1 MPGHTL
7 IQKIFAAHTA
17 PGTPVNPGD
26 IIWLDLDV
34 RTARDFG
41 GANVVKNYRE
51 QYGDA
56 PVADPARTF
65 FTFDLVAPA
74 SNIPYANNQQTCR
87 EWARA
92 QGVRVYDVDAGIGS
106 HVAMEQGLVRPGD
119 TFVGTDSHLNI
130 LGAIGAFGQGMGD
143 QDIAFAFKTGRTWFE
158 VPPTM
163 KVVITGELRAPCT
176 ARDLTL
182 AVLRVLGSNGALGR
196 AIEFYGPAIDALDL
210 AGRITLASQV
220 TEMGGIIGF
229 PMTNHESGIM
239 NQQESGSA
247 GQRVSGAEAIH
258 ERDTNT
264 RMAEGGSAGQRESEA
279 AGWIQN
285 PKSKIQNCA
294 DPNADYIETIAI
306 DIGDLEP
313 LLACPPSPA
322 NVKPVRAVAGRRI
335 DSVFLGSCTNGRFE
349 DFAAVAEI
357 VRGQRIAPHVMA
369 TVVPAT
375 RAVYAQMLG
384 SGVLQTLFD
393 AGFIVSNPGC
403 GGCAS
408 GHLGMT
414 GKGEVQV
421 STSNRNFPGKQGAGE
436 TYLASP
442 ATAAW
447 CALKGEITAPASDSD

>member
-1 MPGHTL
+1 MPGQTL

-17 PGTPVNPGD
+17 PGASVNPGD

-41 GANVVKNYRE
+41 GPNVVKNYRAH
-51 QYGDA
+51 YGDV
-56 PVADPARTF
+56 PVADAARTF

-74 SNIPYANNQQTCR
+74 SNIPYANNQQLCR
-87 EWARA
+87 EWART
-92 QGVRVYDVDAGIGS
+92 QGVRVFDVNAGIGS
-106 HVAMEQGLVRPGD
+106 HVAIEEGLVGPGV

-130 LGAIGAFGQGMGD
+130 LGAVGAFGQGMGD

-163 KVVITGELRAPCT
+163 KVILKGAPRYPCT

-196 AIEFYGPAIDALDL
+196 AIEFCGPAIDALDL
-210 AGRITLASQV
+210 AGCITLASQV

-229 PMTNHESGIM
+229 PI
-239 NQQESGSA
+239 SGSA
-247 GQRVSGAEAIH
+247 E
-258 ERDTNT
+258 
-264 RMAEGGSAGQRESEA
+264 QRESESADQRKSGA
-279 AGWIQN
+279 AEQRVST
-285 PKSKIQNCA
+285 PTSHLPPPTSLLPDA
-294 DPNADYIETIAI
+294 DADYVETVTI
-306 DIGDLEP
+306 DLTDLEP
-313 LLACPPSPA
+313 LIACPPSPA
-322 NVKPVRAVAGRRI
+322 NVVPVREAAGRRI
-335 DSVFLGSCTNGRFE
+335 DSVLFGSCTNGRFE

-357 VRGQRIAPHVMA
+357 VRGQRVAPHVMA

-375 RAVYAQMLG
+375 RRVYAQMLT

-393 AGFIVSNPGC
+393 AGFIISNPGC

-442 ATAAW
+442 VTAAW
-447 CALKGEITAPASDSD
+447 CALKGEITVPR